1 MKTCP
6 DCGKILSNRLS
17 FGAFRSGYGRTV
29 SLIWECPVCG
39 DVAVTDRSGLHYYDI
54 ADRYKFTK
62 NEVRK

>member
-6 DCGKILSNRLS
+6 DCGRILNNRLS

-54 ADRYKFTK
+54 VDRYKFTK

>member
-6 DCGKILSNRLS
+6 DCGRILNNRLS

-62 NEVRK
+62 NEVKW

>member
-6 DCGKILSNRLS
+6 DCGRILSNRLS
-17 FGAFRSGYGRTV
+17 YGYGRTV

-54 ADRYKFTK
+54 ADKYKFVK
-62 NEVRK
+62 SEVKK